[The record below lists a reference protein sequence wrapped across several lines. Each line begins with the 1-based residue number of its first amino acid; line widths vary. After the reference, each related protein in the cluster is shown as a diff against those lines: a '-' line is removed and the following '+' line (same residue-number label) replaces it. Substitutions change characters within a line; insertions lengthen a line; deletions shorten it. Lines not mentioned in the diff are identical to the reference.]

1 MQKPSILILGC
12 GYLGRRLAQQ
22 ALSAGHK
29 VDALS
34 RNRATI
40 AELNAMG
47 IHKGVSS
54 YLHSKDWHRQFIPSD
69 YHVVYITVGS
79 SESTPEGYRQSYI
92 DGLKSALDWSEGFR
106 GRLIFTSST
115 SVYADSNGDWIDEMT
130 APAPRDWRG
139 ETILDT
145 EKLLTSH
152 SSAQTTAFRLGGIYG
167 PERNRFLLTQK
178 PLPETSDYYLNL
190 VHVQDAADALFK
202 AGLINHPLSPVYN
215 LTDNHPFTRSELQS
229 YVQEHYP
236 DRLLPSVN
244 GSRQSRSVNRRIR
257 ADLVQQHL
265 GWTPN
270 YASVF
275 EALVD
280 LV

>member
-1 MQKPSILILGC
+1 MQKSSILILGC

-22 ALSAGHK
+22 ALSAGQK

-34 RNRATI
+34 RNQATI
-40 AELNAMG
+40 AELDAMG
-47 IHKGVSS
+47 IHKGFSS

-92 DGLKSALDWSEGFR
+92 DGLKSALEWSAGFR

-130 APAPRDWRG
+130 APDPRDWRG
-139 ETILDT
+139 ETMLKA
-145 EKLLTSH
+145 EKLLKNH
-152 SSAQTTAFRLGGIYG
+152 PMAQTTTFRLGGIYG
-167 PERNRFLLTQK
+167 PDRNRFLLTQK
-178 PLPETSDYYLNL
+178 PLAEPSDYYLNL
-190 VHVQDAADALFK
+190 VHVQDAADALRK
-202 AGLINHPLSPVYN
+202 AGSSDQPLSPVYN
-215 LTDNHPFTRSELQS
+215 LTDNHPFTRRELQS
-229 YVQEHYP
+229 YVEEHYP

-244 GSRQSRSVNRRIR
+244 GRRQSRSVNRRIR
-257 ADLVQQHL
+257 AELVQQHL
-265 GWTPN
+265 GWTPS
-270 YASVF
+270 YSSVF